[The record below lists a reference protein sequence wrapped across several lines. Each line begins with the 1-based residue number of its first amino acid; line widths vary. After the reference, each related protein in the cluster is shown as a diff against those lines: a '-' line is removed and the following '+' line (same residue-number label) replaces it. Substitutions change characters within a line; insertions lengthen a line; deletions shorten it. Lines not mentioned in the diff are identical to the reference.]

1 MPRTF
6 LVLEPDIL
14 VAQDIGET
22 LVAAS
27 PGAAVTHAGSVE
39 EALALAH
46 KLPRIDLA
54 VLHLSNGKIRDSG
67 LDRALSGSG
76 TNLLVLGDE
85 ELAHASGDGPE
96 ERSASTW
103 QRVGLPFTS
112 AMILNALERLG
123 LRG

>member
-1 MPRTF
+1 MQRTF
-6 LVLEPDIL
+6 LVLEPDVL

-27 PGAAVTHAGSVE
+27 PGAAVNHAGSVE
-39 EALALAH
+39 EALAFAH

-76 TNLLVLGDE
+76 TSLLVLGDE
-85 ELAHASGDGPE
+85 EPATGHE
-96 ERSASTW
+96 ESASTW

-123 LRG
+123 LRS